1 MPEEVREH
9 TALILVVEDDEI
21 NQLVTSHILKRQGY
35 RVDTA
40 SNGLI
45 AVNKVQSGHFDLV
58 LMDLEMPIM
67 DGLEAT
73 LRIRQG
79 ASASDVP
86 IIAVSGHS
94 REELS
99 QEFADSGINDYLIKP
114 YDASVLREL
123 IEKYVRK

>member
-35 RVDTA
+35 RVETA
-40 SNGLI
+40 SNGLV
-45 AVNKVQSGHFDLV
+45 AVEKVQNGQFDLV

-73 LRIRQG
+73 LRIRKG
-79 ASASDVP
+79 THASDVP

-94 REELS
+94 QEELS
-99 QEFADSGINDYLIKP
+99 HEFTGSGINDYLIKP
-114 YDASVLREL
+114 YDATVLREL
-123 IEKYVRK
+123 IEKHVRK